1 MTGPDLR
8 NTNLPRGLRNNNPF
22 NLVKTSISWQGKV
35 IGSDPRFETFQNLGF
50 GIRAGLLDLYND
62 WARKNLKTIKSLITE
77 FAPPSENLTGN
88 YINFVSARTGIAP
101 DRPLQLPDLVKV
113 AQAIVILENGQV
125 PQTEQAAAMVPA
137 VAVQLPQ
144 YGEAAKPGVNVPLL
158 AALALIASGL

>member
-22 NLVKTSISWQGKV
+22 NLVRTSIAWQGKV
-35 IGSDPRFETFQNLGF
+35 GGSDPRFETFENLSF

-62 WARKNLKTIKSLITE
+62 WARKNLKTIRGLITE

-88 YINFVSARTGIAP
+88 YINFVAARTGIAP

-113 AQAIVILENGQV
+113 AQAIVIMENGQL
-125 PQTEQAAAMVPA
+125 PEAEQAAAMVPG

-144 YGEAAKPGVNVPLL
+144 YGQAVKPGVNVTLL